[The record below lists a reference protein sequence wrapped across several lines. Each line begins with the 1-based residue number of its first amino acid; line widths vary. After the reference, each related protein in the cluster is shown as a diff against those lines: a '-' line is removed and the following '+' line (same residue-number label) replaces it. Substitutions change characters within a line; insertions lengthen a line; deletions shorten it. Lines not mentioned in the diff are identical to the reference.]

1 MKSLQTRGQSH
12 LELKLTQPTRASH
25 GKIHKIHYFRR
36 LSDFFTKVTCAT
48 VKHLS
53 LTIFNNILLEETEN
67 HSLTRSLQAVTLLQK
82 IL

>member
-36 LSDFFTKVTCAT
+36 LSDSFTKGTCAT
-48 VKHLS
+48 VNHNS
-53 LTIFNNILLEETEN
+53 MTISINILLEETEN
-67 HSLTRSLQAVTLLQK
+67 RTLTRSLEAVTFL
-82 IL
+82 